1 MEQLL
6 QNLRQFK
13 TKEIKEMDKVNTSN
27 IVIYSEGEL
36 ELNVSVTGDTIW
48 LTQKQLSELFEVT
61 KQNISLH
68 INRIFQEEELNKKS
82 TVKFFLT
89 VQKEGNR
96 TVERNLEHYN
106 LDVIISVGYRVN
118 SIKAT
123 KFRQWATSVLK
134 SYITDGYVINSD
146 KITNERFVSLENEV
160 GMLKSQMGEIK
171 TLLKDDTIKPKQGI
185 FYDGQIYDAY
195 AFVNDLLKSAK
206 TEVVLIDNYID
217 DTVFTLFSKYTH
229 LKIKIYTQTITKQLA
244 LDYQKY
250 QAQYQNIELLEFKNA
265 HDRFMIID
273 EKEIYHIGA
282 SLKDLGKKW
291 FAFSKFEM
299 GALEIL
305 GRLK

>member
-273 EKEIYHIGA
+273 EKEMYHIGA

>member
-1 MEQLL
+1 
-6 QNLRQFK
+6 
-13 TKEIKEMDKVNTSN
+13 MDKFNSSN

-36 ELNVSVTGDTIW
+36 ELNVSVTEDTLW
-48 LTQKQLSELFEVT
+48 LTQKQIGELFEVT

-68 INRIFQEEELNKKS
+68 INRILKEKELDENS

-106 LDVIISVGYRVN
+106 LDMIISIGYRVN
-118 SIKAT
+118 SITAT

-134 SYITDGYVINSD
+134 NYIQNGYAINGD

-160 GMLKSQMGEIK
+160 ARLKSQMGEFKALI
-171 TLLKDDTIKPKQGI
+171 KDDTIKTKEGI
-185 FYDGQIYDAY
+185 FFDGQIYDAY
-195 AFVNDLLKSAK
+195 AFVNDLLKGAK
-206 TEVVLIDNYID
+206 NEVVLIDNYID
-217 DTVFTLFSKYTH
+217 DTVFTLFSKYPN
-229 LKIKIYTQTITKQLA
+229 LKIRIYTQTISKQLS

-265 HDRFMIID
+265 HDRFIILD
-273 EKEIYHIGA
+273 GLEMYHIGA

-291 FAFSKFEM
+291 FAFSKF
-299 GALEIL
+299 
-305 GRLK
+305 